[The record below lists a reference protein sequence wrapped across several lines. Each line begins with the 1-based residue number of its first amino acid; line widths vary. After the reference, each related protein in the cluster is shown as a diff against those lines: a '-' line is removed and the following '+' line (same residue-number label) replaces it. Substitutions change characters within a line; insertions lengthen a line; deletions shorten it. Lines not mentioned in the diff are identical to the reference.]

1 MRDSNLSPRES
12 WISYKKFSTLSI
24 LIDFL
29 NLYIDLA
36 FLTSGLSLFH

>member
-1 MRDSNLSPRES
+1 MRDSNFSPRGS
-12 WISYKKFSTLSI
+12 WALYKKFSSLSI